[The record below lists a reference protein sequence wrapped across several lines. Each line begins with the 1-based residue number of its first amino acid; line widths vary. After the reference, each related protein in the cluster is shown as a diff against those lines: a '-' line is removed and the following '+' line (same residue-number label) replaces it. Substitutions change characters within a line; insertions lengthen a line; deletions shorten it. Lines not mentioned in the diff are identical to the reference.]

1 MRLDKTMAKIKGE
14 VIFGNGGGEGN
25 TDLKPPV
32 VSPGPL
38 KTENEL
44 VSVLDVQCVCVYM
57 YIVYFLRTVFFYA
70 FTFRLLKM

>member
-14 VIFGNGGGEGN
+14 VMFGNGGGEGN

-44 VSVLDVQCVCVYM
+44 VSVLDVQCVCVH
-57 YIVYFLRTVFFYA
+57 VHCVFFENSIFYA